1 MPAKLYV
8 CSGCCCGRI
17 EKGNSEV
24 PIEMLKSAWEE
35 HNIGDTVELNITTC
49 LGPCSMNNVTLI
61 KTPIKSIWL
70 GELNTT
76 QHFEA
81 LIELAEDINQ
91 TGEFTELPEL
101 LKSQNF
107 IPSSL

>member
-1 MPAKLYV
+1 MPTKFYV
-8 CSGCCCGRI
+8 CSGCCCGRT

-24 PIEMLKSAWEE
+24 PAEMLQTAW
-35 HNIGDTVELNITTC
+35 LNGNLNNHVDLKITSC

-61 KTPIKSIWL
+61 KTPVKSIWL

-81 LIELAEDINQ
+81 LIELAEEINQ

-101 LKSQNF
+101 LKSHKF

>member
-49 LGPCSMNNVTLI
+49 LGPCSMNNVSLL
-61 KTPIKSIWL
+61 KTASRSIWL
-70 GELNTT
+70 GKLNTLK
-76 QHFEA
+76 HFED
-81 LIELAEDINQ
+81 LINWAKSIPEREQFPTVPENLSTNR
-91 TGEFTELPEL
+91 FT
-101 LKSQNF
+101 
-107 IPSSL
+107 PSSL

>member
-1 MPAKLYV
+1 
-8 CSGCCCGRI
+8 
-17 EKGNSEV
+17 
-24 PIEMLKSAWEE
+24 MLQTAWFDANLSN
-35 HNIGDTVELNITTC
+35 HVDLKITSC

-61 KTPIKSIWL
+61 KTPLKSIWL

-76 QHFEA
+76 QHFQA

-101 LKSQNF
+101 LTPQKF

>member
-1 MPAKLYV
+1 
-8 CSGCCCGRI
+8 
-17 EKGNSEV
+17 
-24 PIEMLKSAWEE
+24 MLQSAWLDGNLSN
-35 HNIGDTVELNITTC
+35 HVELKITSC

-61 KTPIKSIWL
+61 KTPSKSIWL

-76 QHFEA
+76 QHFQA

-91 TGEFTELPEL
+91 AGEYTELPEL
-101 LKSQNF
+101 LKSQKF